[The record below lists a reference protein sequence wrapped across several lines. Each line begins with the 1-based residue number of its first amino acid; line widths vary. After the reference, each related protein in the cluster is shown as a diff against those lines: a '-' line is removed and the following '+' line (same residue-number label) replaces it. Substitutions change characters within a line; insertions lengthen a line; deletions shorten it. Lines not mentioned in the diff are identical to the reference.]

1 METEKVV
8 SSETRLD
15 ELKRA
20 VPDASIGL
28 GRSKELGAAEDSA
41 CSLLAE
47 YYRAKEEE
55 Q

>member
-1 METEKVV
+1 M
-8 SSETRLD
+8 SSEARLD

-20 VPDASIGL
+20 VPDAGIGQ
-28 GRSKELGAAEDSA
+28 GRSKELGTADDSA